1 MDRTERFY
9 KIRQL
14 LRATKVVSFATLL
27 GKLEVS
33 RSTLRRDL
41 NYLSTR
47 FNNPIVYC
55 RELGGYRLEAAD
67 APGQQAHELPGLWFS
82 PTEIHALL
90 TMQQLVAWLDGGG
103 LLTTH
108 IAPLMER
115 LNALLGSECNAD
127 AAQLRQRVRI
137 ISLAQ
142 RSVRPRHF
150 EQVATALAQRKRL
163 HIAYTARGNG
173 HATEREVS
181 PLRLVHYRDNW
192 YLDAWCHFR
201 KSLRNFALDAITQ
214 VVPLEQAA
222 REVSDAKLTANFGA
236 GYGIFSGG
244 VVRWARLRF
253 TPERAR
259 WVAQEQWHPEQTGK
273 HEPDG
278 SYLLRLPY
286 TDHREL
292 IMDILKHGAHCEVLG
307 PATLRR
313 VVGDEVAEIAE
324 KYFSGGG

>member
-1 MDRTERFY
+1 
-9 KIRQL
+9 
-14 LRATKVVSFATLL
+14 
-27 GKLEVS
+27 
-33 RSTLRRDL
+33 
-41 NYLSTR
+41 
-47 FNNPIVYC
+47 
-55 RELGGYRLEAAD
+55 LGGYRLEAAD
-67 APGQQAHELPGLWFS
+67 TSGRQAHELPGLWFS

-90 TMQQLVAWLDGGG
+90 TMQQLLAGLDAGGV
-103 LLTTH
+103 LSSH

-115 LNALLGSECNAD
+115 LNALLGPEGNAD
-127 AAQLRQRVRI
+127 AAQLGQRVRI

-192 YLDAWCHFR
+192 YLDAWCHYR

-214 VVPLEQAA
+214 VVPLEKAA
-222 REVSDAKLTANFGA
+222 LEVSDAKLTATFGP

-244 VVRWARLRF
+244 AVRWARLRF
-253 TPERAR
+253 SPERAR
-259 WVAQEQWHPEQTGK
+259 WVAQEQWHPEQTGT
-273 HEPDG
+273 HTPDG

-292 IMDILKHGAHCEVLG
+292 IMDILKHGTHCEVLG
-307 PATLRR
+307 PASLRR
-313 VVGDEVAEIAE
+313 AVGDEVKTMAE
-324 KYFSGGG
+324 KYF

>member
-9 KIRQL
+9 KISEM

-47 FNNPIVYC
+47 LNNPIVY
-55 RELGGYRLEAAD
+55 RRDLGGYRLEAAD
-67 APGQQAHELPGLWFS
+67 TSGKQPHELPGLWFS

-90 TMQQLVAWLDGGG
+90 TMQQLLAGLDAGGV
-103 LLTTH
+103 LTTH

-115 LNALLGSECNAD
+115 LNALLGPEGNAE
-127 AAQLRQRVRI
+127 ATELRQRVRI
-137 ISLAQ
+137 ITLAQ

-192 YLDAWCHFR
+192 YLDAWCHVR
-201 KSLRNFALDAITQ
+201 QGLRNFALDAITQ
-214 VVPLEQAA
+214 VVPLTQAV
-222 REVSDAKLTANFGA
+222 REVSDAQLSSTFGP
-236 GYGIFSGG
+236 GYGIFSGEA
-244 VVRWARLRF
+244 VRWARLRF
-253 TPERAR
+253 SPERAR
-259 WVAQEQWHPEQTGK
+259 WVAQEQWHPEQTGQ

-292 IMDILKHGAHCEVLG
+292 IMDLLKHGAHCEVLG
-307 PATLRR
+307 PASLRR
-313 VVGDEVAEIAE
+313 VVEEEVKKLAD
-324 KYFSGGG
+324 KYF

>member
-9 KIRQL
+9 KISEL
-14 LRATKVVSFATLL
+14 LRTSKVVSFATLL
-27 GKLEVS
+27 ATLGVS
-33 RSTLRRDL
+33 RSTLKRDL
-41 NYLSTR
+41 NYLCER
-47 FNNPIVYC
+47 LHNPIVYC
-55 RELGGYRLEAAD
+55 RDLGGYQLAAPD
-67 APGQQAHELPGLWFS
+67 PADLHPHELPGLWFS

-90 TMQQLVAWLDGGG
+90 TMQQLLTGLDAGGV
-103 LLTTH
+103 LTTH

-115 LNALLGSECNAD
+115 LNALLGPEGNAE
-127 AAQLRQRVRI
+127 ATELRQRVRI
-137 ISLAQ
+137 IRLAQ

-150 EQVATALAQRKRL
+150 EQVATALAQRKRI

-173 HATEREVS
+173 SATERDIS

-192 YLDAWCHFR
+192 YLDAWCHHR
-201 KSLRNFALDAITQ
+201 QGLRNFALDAITRLE
-214 VVPLEQAA
+214 PLNQPA
-222 REVSDAKLTANFGA
+222 REVSAAQLSTTFGP

-244 VVRWARLRF
+244 AVRWARLRF
-253 TPERAR
+253 SPERAR
-259 WVAQEQWHPEQTGK
+259 WVAQEQWHPEQAGK
-273 HEPDG
+273 HESDG

-313 VVGDEVAEIAE
+313 VVVGEVRKLGE
-324 KYFSGGG
+324 KYF

>member
-9 KIRQL
+9 KISEL
-14 LRATKVVSFATLL
+14 LRTSKVVSFVTLL

-47 FNNPIVYC
+47 LNNPIVYC
-55 RELGGYRLEAAD
+55 RELGGYRIEASD
-67 APGQQAHELPGLWFS
+67 TSGQQAHELPGLWFS

-90 TMQQLVAWLDGGG
+90 TMQQLVEGLDAGGV
-103 LLTTH
+103 LTTH
-108 IAPLMER
+108 IAPLMAR
-115 LNALLGSECNAD
+115 LNALLGPEGNLEAT
-127 AAQLRQRVRI
+127 QLRQRVRI
-137 ISLAQ
+137 ITLAQ

-173 HATEREVS
+173 SATEREVS

-192 YLDAWCHFR
+192 YLDAWCHLR
-201 KSLRNFALDAITQ
+201 QGLRNFALDAITQ
-214 VVPLEQAA
+214 VVPLAHAA
-222 REVSDAKLTANFGA
+222 LEVSDTKLSATFGP

-253 TPERAR
+253 SPERAR
-259 WVAQEQWHPEQTGK
+259 WVAQEQWHPEQIGQ

-313 VVGDEVAEIAE
+313 VVGEEVKRLGE
-324 KYFSGGG
+324 KYF

>member
-9 KIRQL
+9 KISEL
-14 LRATKVVSFATLL
+14 LHANKAVSFATLL

-33 RSTLRRDL
+33 RSTLKRDL

-47 FNNPIVYC
+47 LNNPIVYC
-55 RELGGYRLEAAD
+55 RELGGYRLEAANIS
-67 APGQQAHELPGLWFS
+67 GQQAHELPGLWFS

-90 TMQQLVAWLDGGG
+90 TMQQLVAGLDAGG

-108 IAPLMER
+108 IAPLMDR
-115 LNALLGSECNAD
+115 LNALLGAEANAD
-127 AAQLRQRVRI
+127 ATQLRQRVRI

-181 PLRLVHYRDNW
+181 PLRLMHYRDNW
-192 YLDAWCHFR
+192 YLDAWCHMR
-201 KSLRNFALDAITQ
+201 KNLRNFALDAITQ
-214 VVPLEQAA
+214 VTTLALPA
-222 REVSDAKLTANFGA
+222 REVSDAKLNAAFGP

-244 VVRWARLRF
+244 RLRWAHLRF
-253 TPERAR
+253 SPERAR
-259 WVAQEQWHPEQTGK
+259 WVAQEQWHPDQSSK
-273 HEPDG
+273 HEGDG

-292 IMDILKHGAHCEVLG
+292 TMDILKHGAHCEVLG
-307 PATLRR
+307 PPSLRR
-313 VVGDEVAEIAE
+313 VVGDEVKNMAK
-324 KYFSGGG
+324 KYF

>member
-9 KIRQL
+9 KISEL
-14 LRATKVVSFATLL
+14 LRASKVVSFATLL
-27 GKLEVS
+27 
-33 RSTLRRDL
+33 
-41 NYLSTR
+41 
-47 FNNPIVYC
+47 
-55 RELGGYRLEAAD
+55 
-67 APGQQAHELPGLWFS
+67 
-82 PTEIHALL
+82 
-90 TMQQLVAWLDGGG
+90 TMQQLLSGLDAGGI
-103 LLTTH
+103 LTTH

-115 LNALLGSECNAD
+115 LNALLGPEGNLEAT
-127 AAQLRQRVRI
+127 QLRQRVRI

-181 PLRLVHYRDNW
+181 PQRLVHYRDNW
-192 YLDAWCHFR
+192 YLDAWCHYR

-214 VVPLEQAA
+214 VVPMERTAL
-222 REVSDAKLTANFGA
+222 EVSDAKLSATFGS

-244 VVRWARLRF
+244 AVRWARLRF
-253 TPERAR
+253 SPERAR
-259 WVAQEQWHPEQTGK
+259 WVAQEQWHPEQSGK
-273 HEPDG
+273 QESDG

-292 IMDILKHGAHCEVLG
+292 IMDILKHGTHCEVLG
-307 PATLRR
+307 PASLRR
-313 VVGDEVAEIAE
+313 VVAQEVDKMGK
-324 KYFSGGG
+324 KYF

>member
-9 KIRQL
+9 KISEL
-14 LRATKVVSFATLL
+14 LRTHKFVSFATLL
-27 GKLEVS
+27 AKVETS
-33 RSTLRRDL
+33 RSTLKRDL
-41 NYLSTR
+41 KYLCER
-47 FNNPIVYC
+47 LHNPIVHS
-55 RELGGYRLEAAD
+55 RERGGYQLVAPDPAD
-67 APGQQAHELPGLWFS
+67 QHPHELPGLWFS

-90 TMQQLVAWLDGGG
+90 TMQQLLVGLDAGGV
-103 LLTTH
+103 LTTH

-115 LNALLGSECNAD
+115 LNALLGPEGNAE
-127 AAQLRQRVRI
+127 ATELRQRVRI
-137 ISLAQ
+137 IRLAQ

-173 HATEREVS
+173 DTTEREVS

-192 YLDAWCHFR
+192 YLDAWCHYR
-201 KSLRNFALDAITQ
+201 KGLRNFALDAISQ
-214 VVPLEQAA
+214 VVPLARAA
-222 REVSDAKLTANFGA
+222 LEVSDAKLSATFGP

-244 VVRWARLRF
+244 AVRWARLRF
-253 TPERAR
+253 SPERAR

-278 SYLLRLPY
+278 RYLLRLPY

-292 IMDILKHGAHCEVLG
+292 IMDILKHGTHCEVLG
-307 PATLRR
+307 PASLRR
-313 VVGDEVAEIAE
+313 VVGDEVKRLGE
-324 KYFSGGG
+324 KYF

>member
-9 KIRQL
+9 KISEL
-14 LRATKVVSFATLL
+14 LRTHKVVSFASLL
-27 GKLEVS
+27 TKVEAS
-33 RSTLRRDL
+33 RSTLKRDL
-41 NYLSTR
+41 KYLCER
-47 FNNPIVYC
+47 LHNPIVYC
-55 RELGGYRLEAAD
+55 RDLGGYQLTAPDPAD
-67 APGQQAHELPGLWFS
+67 KRPHELPGLWFS

-90 TMQQLVAWLDGGG
+90 TMQQLLAGLDAGGV
-103 LLTTH
+103 LTTH

-115 LNALLGSECNAD
+115 LNTLLGPEGNAE
-127 AAQLRQRVRI
+127 ATELRQRVRI

-173 HATEREVS
+173 SATERVVS

-192 YLDAWCHFR
+192 YLDAWCHYR
-201 KSLRNFALDAITQ
+201 KSLRNFALDAITH
-214 VVPLEQAA
+214 VVPLTQTAREISAA
-222 REVSDAKLTANFGA
+222 RLDATFGP

-244 VVRWARLRF
+244 AVRWARLRF
-253 TPERAR
+253 SPERAR
-259 WVAQEQWHPEQTGK
+259 WVAQEQWHPEQIGK
-273 HEPDG
+273 HAPDG

-313 VVGDEVAEIAE
+313 VVGEEVQKMTE
-324 KYFSGGG
+324 KYF